1 MVRKRRDQADEQARL
16 VGWQE
21 SCWRCQPQPQA
32 QHGEQG
38 GSLADEPQF
47 HHTDCHDLPLLSFF
61 SPLSLWRKK
70 EGLGGEAHEAGR
82 RESPKLDGDN
92 EEVEENGNRK
102 RTKRHDVGRRTG
114 NDERT
119 RENEAPAEITLNK
132 GGNSNDGLMER
143 IRQILRTVQPVATG
157 ERKRRGVKAG
167 GVR

>member
-1 MVRKRRDQADEQARL
+1 MVRKRRDQADGWL
-16 VGWQE
+16 VGK
-21 SCWRCQPQPQA
+21 RA
-32 QHGEQG
+32 VGAA
-38 GSLADEPQF
+38 SL
-47 HHTDCHDLPLLSFF
+47 HHRHNMENKVGASLMSHSFITSDCHDLPLLSFF

-143 IRQILRTVQPVATG
+143 IRQILRTV
-157 ERKRRGVKAG
+157 
-167 GVR
+167 